1 MNIEELFSL
10 KYLNNTRALGTL
22 LIAAIILAIVVVS
35 VIGIII
41 INFWIIPGNLITE
54 EKEYSNFT
62 VVDIGS
68 AFKVDIIQSN
78 SFSVNITANENILD
92 KIDVTQ
98 EGNTL
103 IIRAGPNIS
112 MTSLYE
118 AEIAMP
124 KLTELVI
131 SGASKVTAEGFSDS
145 DPIVFE
151 VSGASRLDM
160 QNFHVGNIKIEVSGA
175 STLVAEGSGSDLVS
189 IVEGASRL
197 DLTNF
202 AVNNAEVDVSG
213 ASQATINLNGKLDAL
228 VSGASSLYYIGQPTM
243 GNIETSGNSTVNKK

>member
-68 AFKVDIIQSN
+68 AFKVEIIQSTLY
-78 SFSVNITANENILD
+78 SVNITANENILD

-131 SGASKVTAEGFSDS
+131 SGASKVTAEGFSDFCF
-145 DPIVFE
+145 I
-151 VSGASRLDM
+151 
-160 QNFHVGNIKIEVSGA
+160 
-175 STLVAEGSGSDLVS
+175 
-189 IVEGASRL
+189 
-197 DLTNF
+197 
-202 AVNNAEVDVSG
+202 
-213 ASQATINLNGKLDAL
+213 
-228 VSGASSLYYIGQPTM
+228 
-243 GNIETSGNSTVNKK
+243 